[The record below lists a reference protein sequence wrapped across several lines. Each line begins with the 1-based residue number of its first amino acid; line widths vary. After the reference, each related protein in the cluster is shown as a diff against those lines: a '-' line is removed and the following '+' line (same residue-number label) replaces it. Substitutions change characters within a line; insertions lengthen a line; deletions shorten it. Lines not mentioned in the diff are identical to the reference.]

1 MLDITIRRLTTAREF
16 DQAVELQK
24 TYWGEDASNL
34 VPRHMMHSLAKHG
47 GHLLGAYRDEALLG
61 LVIGFIGTANDNAKP
76 RSEPAAERLLI
87 MSKRMLV
94 LPQYR
99 GQSIGFAL
107 KMAQRDF
114 ALNQSIPLVTWTF
127 DPLLAPNAHLNIRK
141 LGGVIQGYV
150 VNYFA
155 LEGTDT
161 LTSDRLIVEWW
172 VGTKRVRACAAGNPS
187 RISLHQHLEQDTPVF
202 SSADEC
208 DPDIDLSAEA
218 ALSESIQCLVEIPA
232 NILKLEATAPRL
244 AQRCRQQIREIIPQL
259 LCAGY
264 SIADF
269 VHGEIAGN
277 QRSFYVLKRPAA
289 DNKDKTKVRT

>member
-1 MLDITIRRLTTAREF
+1 MLDITIRRLTTVKEF

-24 TYWGEDASNL
+24 VYWGEDASNL

-61 LVIGFIGTANDNAKP
+61 FVMGFIGTASDNAKP
-76 RSEPAAERLLI
+76 SCKPAAERLLI

-99 GQSIGFAL
+99 GQSIGFVL
-107 KMAQRDF
+107 KMAQRDI

-141 LGGVIQGYV
+141 LGGLIQGYV

-155 LEGTDT
+155 LEGPDT

-172 VGTKRVRACAAGNPS
+172 VGTKRARACAAGNPS
-187 RISLHQHLEQDTPVF
+187 RIALHQYLEQDTPVF

-232 NILKLEATAPRL
+232 NIRALEVAAPRL
-244 AQRCRQQIREIIPQL
+244 AQRCRQQIRDILPQL

-269 VHGEIAGN
+269 VHGEIAGK
-277 QRSFYVLKRPAA
+277 QRSFTCSSGPRRSI
-289 DNKDKTKVRT
+289 RTRRR